1 VGPGE
6 VVARLQ
12 QQRRLAHA
20 RIAAHQNDRPG
31 HQPAAQHP
39 IELAHPGGKPG
50 VVRRIY
56 LAEPYRLRRRLSG
69 RRSAAGRQAAPRR
82 GRRRLHFPHAVP
94 GPARRTAAQPP
105 RGFIPA
111 LVTRILDP
119 RRFGGHRALLTK
131 NRGKCSMSS
140 HYTIRKCALSSTVR
154 GVRRRR
160 YDARRARWYDAR
172 QANGATSFE
181 PNGVTPFG
189 PGGALRRSGRRSGDR
204 PHSPAAVARQHAAK
218 GNLAACPL
226 CTSHRSAR
234 LRPARLHPGLDCRV
248 DTDDDLFA
256 KPSHGCHYSPETV
269 SPKYKVQW
277 PGWGPAEPVLF
288 HILTRTES
296 PLSSS
301 FH

>member
-1 VGPGE
+1 
-6 VVARLQ
+6 
-12 QQRRLAHA
+12 
-20 RIAAHQNDRPG
+20 
-31 HQPAAQHP
+31 
-39 IELAHPGGKPG
+39 
-50 VVRRIY
+50 
-56 LAEPYRLRRRLSG
+56 
-69 RRSAAGRQAAPRR
+69 
-82 GRRRLHFPHAVP
+82 
-94 GPARRTAAQPP
+94 
-105 RGFIPA
+105 
-111 LVTRILDP
+111 
-119 RRFGGHRALLTK
+119 
-131 NRGKCSMSS
+131 MSS

-234 LRPARLHPGLDCRV
+234 LRPARLHPARLHPGLDCRV

-277 PGWGPAEPVLF
+277 PGWGPAEPVHF

-301 FH
+301 FHRRAQTASFGQGYRMAGQGATLDKNDAVSEQHCHWCHCWLEPVTPKCKVRRQRSGPADPVNFQSVTTRKPPSSSSFRRPEQSSPRAMATARPAEARLCTKMTLFPGNDVIDVIVRRK